1 MTPGETIA
9 KSVARVMPWSVKR
22 WLRQIQAAYVRRLYA
37 FSPSDLQ
44 AALRQLGITVG
55 DVLMV
60 HSSFD
65 AFQGFRG
72 SPADVIATLK
82 AVVEPEGALIMPTL
96 PFSGSAV
103 EYAIQDPIFDS
114 QRTVSRMGLITEVFR
129 RSSGVLR
136 SLHPTH
142 SVAVWG
148 RRAKELVSDHHLART
163 PCGPGTPYGRLMDL
177 RGKILFLGVP
187 VRTMTFFHFV
197 EEALEPRMP
206 VPVFAPGEYA
216 LRFRTATGEVRVA
229 KMRLFSLQ
237 LAGHRDGAP
246 LIAELKRR
254 EWWRERRIGRLQ
266 MILLEAHD
274 VYEAASDLARR
285 GVLCY
290 EF

>member
-1 MTPGETIA
+1 MGAIVNA
-9 KSVARVMPWSVKR
+9 VARAVPWKVKR
-22 WLRQIQAAYVRRLYA
+22 WLRRIQAAYVRTVHP

-44 AALRQLGITVG
+44 AALRQFGIAAG

-72 SPADVIATLK
+72 SPADVIAALE
-82 AVVEPEGALIMPTL
+82 AVVAPEGALIMPTV
-96 PFSGSAV
+96 PFTGSAV
-103 EYAIQDPIFDS
+103 EYASQDPIFDAESTPS
-114 QRTVSRMGLITEVFR
+114 QMGLITEAFR
-129 RSSGVLR
+129 RSPGVLR
-136 SLHPTH
+136 SWHPTH
-142 SVAVWG
+142 SVAIWG
-148 RRAKELVSDHHLART
+148 KRAEELVSDHHLART
-163 PCGPGTPYGRLMDL
+163 PCGPDTPYGRLMDL

-187 VRTMTFFHFV
+187 ASTMTFFHFV
-197 EEALEPRMP
+197 EEALEPQTR

-216 LRFRTATGEVRVA
+216 LRVRTATGEIRVA
-229 KMRLFSLQ
+229 KMRLFALR

-254 EWWRERRIGRLQ
+254 GWWRERRIGRLQ

-290 EF
+290 DFC

>member
-1 MTPGETIA
+1 MQT
-9 KSVARVMPWSVKR
+9 
-22 WLRQIQAAYVRRLYA
+22 AYVRRAYA
-37 FSPSDLQ
+37 FLPSDLQ

-65 AFQGFRG
+65 ALQGFRG
-72 SPADVIATLK
+72 NPADVIATLE
-82 AVVEPEGALIMPTL
+82 AVVEPEGMLIMPTL

-103 EYAIQDPIFDS
+103 EYALQDPIFDA
-114 QRTVSRMGLITEVFR
+114 QRTTSRMGLITEVFR

-148 RRAKELVSDHHLART
+148 GRAKELVCDHHLART
-163 PCGPGTPYGRLMDL
+163 PCGPDTPYGRLMDL

-187 VRTMTFFHFV
+187 VRTMTFIHFV
-197 EEALEPRMP
+197 EEALEPLMP
-206 VPVFAPGEYA
+206 VPVFAPSEYA
-216 LRFRTATGEVRVA
+216 LRFRTPTGEIRVA
-229 KMRLFSLQ
+229 NMRLFSPQ

-254 EWWRERRIGRLQ
+254 GWWRQRQVGRVQ
-266 MILLEAHD
+266 MILLEARD
-274 VYEAASDLARR
+274 VYEVARDLARR
-285 GVLCY
+285 GVLWYDFC
-290 EF
+290 